1 MTDAHLSHP
10 LGDPGDEPVVMH
22 DDFIQIAG
30 DTLRSYQAVCV
41 LMDLLNGDSPED
53 LGPEER
59 AGLSV
64 LLEGTR
70 YRLELAVDGLA
81 AMGRTLGI
89 PVRSA
94 LAAAG

>member
-1 MTDAHLSHP
+1 MTDTHFPTTPS
-10 LGDPGDEPVVMH
+10 DPGDEPVVMH
-22 DDFIQIAG
+22 EDFIQIAD

-41 LMDLLNGDSPED
+41 LVDLLAGDGAKLLNPHD
-53 LGPEER
+53 R
-59 AGLSV
+59 AGLAV

-89 PVRSA
+89 PQDAS
-94 LAAAG
+94 LAPAG